1 MKNNVYSVI
10 GFLTEIG
17 EPQSFDNF
25 NVREF
30 KVRTKEDYPQDL
42 KFDLF
47 NDKMSILDGFSD
59 GQEVEVYFS
68 IKGRV
73 YKDRTY
79 HTLRAFSVKKAS
91 GNKAPSRA
99 VAAREEVPAI
109 PSDDTVAAGSTE
121 EPVF

>member
-47 NDKMSILDGFSD
+47 NDKMSILDPLSD
-59 GQEVEVYFS
+59 GQEVEVFFS
-68 IKGRV
+68 LKGRV

-79 HTLRAFSVKKAS
+79 HTLRAFNVKPS
-91 GNKAPSRA
+91 SNKATTRSQ
-99 VAAREEVPAI
+99 AAREEVAAI
-109 PSDDTVAAGSTE
+109 PADVAASGNEE